1 MRLFEPNARLC
12 RWVEIVWPASKS
24 KHATTFPSLVLL
36 IHPPIQISSNH
47 PLHHIYIYIPKLAR
61 KSTST
66 GRSPLSPP
74 FFLLFYFSFLPFF
87 SRFTLQRCSRES
99 RSFHAQVVYINVPV
113 ANKTRTRGSKI
124 TLSSTGRNDL
134 YWSPRRSSEQ
144 ISRNGGRRLFG
155 RTSRASTLSY
165 FPPIFPRTMTNRI
178 EKQSHW
184 LHQMRFVDSISSILF
199 C

>member
-1 MRLFEPNARLC
+1 MSRNRLTREQKQARDDFPFPRFIDPPSYTNKLEP
-12 RWVEIVWPASKS
+12 
-24 KHATTFPSLVLL
+24 PS
-36 IHPPIQISSNH
+36 PPY
-47 PLHHIYIYIPKLAR
+47 IYIYIPKLAR

-74 FFLLFYFSFLPFF
+74 FSLLFYFSFLPFF

-144 ISRNGGRRLFG
+144 ISRNGGRSCLGG
-155 RTSRASTLSY
+155 RRGRPRSL
-165 FPPIFPRTMTNRI
+165 IFHPFFHG
-178 EKQSHW
+178 Q
-184 LHQMRFVDSISSILF
+184 
-199 C
+199 

>member
-1 MRLFEPNARLC
+1 MSRNRLTREQKQARDDFPFPRFIDPPSYTNKLEP
-12 RWVEIVWPASKS
+12 
-24 KHATTFPSLVLL
+24 PS
-36 IHPPIQISSNH
+36 PPY
-47 PLHHIYIYIPKLAR
+47 IYIYQNLQGNPPRLDVH
-61 KSTST
+61 
-66 GRSPLSPP
+66 LFLFLFP
-74 FFLLFYFSFLPFF
+74 FFFIFPSFLSFF

-124 TLSSTGRNDL
+124 TLSSTERNDL

-178 EKQSHW
+178 EKQSH
-184 LHQMRFVDSISSILF
+184 
-199 C
+199 

>member
-1 MRLFEPNARLC
+1 MSRNRLTREQKQARDDFPFPRFIDPPSYTNKLEP
-12 RWVEIVWPASKS
+12 
-24 KHATTFPSLVLL
+24 PS
-36 IHPPIQISSNH
+36 PPY
-47 PLHHIYIYIPKLAR
+47 IYIYIPKLAR

-124 TLSSTGRNDL
+124 TLSSTERNDL

-165 FPPIFPRTMTNRI
+165 FPAIFPRTMTNRI
-178 EKQSHW
+178 EKQSH
-184 LHQMRFVDSISSILF
+184 
-199 C
+199 